1 MVKSM
6 TETELVSKDM
16 NIGHVV
22 QKYPKL
28 VNVFLQHGLMCVG
41 YHAAQFENIEQG
53 AKAHGIDVDRLMAD
67 LNKNVAE

>member
-1 MVKSM
+1 MVKNM
-6 TETELVSKDM
+6 TETEIVTKDM

-41 YHAAQFENIEQG
+41 CHAAQFENIEQG

-67 LNKNVAE
+67 LNKNAIE